1 MYTPPHFR
9 AAPAE
14 LIEQVIRE
22 NSFAILIT
30 QGEDELKITHLPVL
44 YDPHKGE
51 KGTAL
56 AHMARANDHWKAF
69 DQAKESVL
77 IFNGPHAYVSS
88 SWYTQNRAVPTWN
101 YAAVHLYGKPV
112 ILDEEQSKQ
121 ALKRLI
127 ESLERPD
134 GGYEFE
140 NLQAAIDKQVGGI
153 VAFEMPITRIEAK
166 FKMSQNKTAVD
177 RDIVIEKLGQ
187 SQRDS
192 DREVAEF
199 MKGLLRVQQD
209 QAQQ

>member
-9 AAPAE
+9 ASPQE
-14 LIEQVIRE
+14 VIVQVIRE

-30 QGEDELKITHLPVL
+30 QGADELKITHLPVL
-44 YDPHKGE
+44 YDPDKGE
-51 KGTAL
+51 NGSAL

-69 DQAKESVL
+69 ETASESVL
-77 IFNGPHAYVSS
+77 IINGPHAYVSS

-101 YAAVHLYGKPV
+101 YAAVHLYGKPI
-112 ILDEEQSKQ
+112 ILNEEDSKQ

-127 ESLERPD
+127 ESLEPPD
-134 GGYEFE
+134 GGYDFE
-140 NLQAAIDKQVGGI
+140 NLQEALDRQVGGI
-153 VAFEMPITRIEAK
+153 VAFEMPIAKIEAK
-166 FKMSQNKTAVD
+166 FKMSQNKAAVD

-187 SQRDS
+187 SQRES

-199 MKGLLRVQQD
+199 MKGLLRAQQD